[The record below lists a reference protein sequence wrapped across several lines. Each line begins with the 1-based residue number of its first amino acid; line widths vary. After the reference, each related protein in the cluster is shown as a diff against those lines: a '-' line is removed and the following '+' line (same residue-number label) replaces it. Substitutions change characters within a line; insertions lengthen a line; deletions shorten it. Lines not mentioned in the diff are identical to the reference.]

1 MSESRKLVLI
11 GLDGAT
17 FSVLRPLI
25 DAGVMPTIGRMMR
38 EGASGP
44 LMSTHPPVTCPAWPT
59 MYTGVNPG
67 KHGVF
72 SFTCRGAGRPHT
84 ASLLDVKS
92 PTMWELLS
100 AAHRRCAVMNVPIT
114 YPAQELHGVM
124 LSGFPAP
131 DATAEVVWPREQ
143 YADLTAALPGYRVN
157 WPGIPHV
164 HQPDE
169 QSAQAVH
176 DANRWLQ
183 ERIESF
189 EFVLN
194 REDFDFCYLVF
205 EYPDK
210 IQHAFYPFLDPSCPE
225 SRERYPK
232 LLDALHRGY
241 RDVDT
246 AIDALMQRFGEQAN
260 YMIVSDHGFGPV
272 RRVVYLNH
280 LLEKSGLFTPRRAK
294 AVAAKAAAVMN
305 VPIGLRAKFG
315 LGQDEPWHRL
325 DTWRSP
331 LTDFAKTRAFG
342 GHQYEHA
349 VYINTVGRSD
359 HGIVS
364 EQDYEAVR
372 GSVVAAL
379 EQATDPATGE
389 RIFAAVS
396 IAQDVYH
403 GDKLADAPDVVF
415 DLAPGY
421 LVSSGIGLT
430 VGLEAGFL
438 RDARSGDVRGYHLSD
453 GVFIGY
459 GPAFRNVENV
469 TASLLDVAPTVL
481 ALMGVSA
488 IENMD
493 GRVSEE
499 AVRPDAVF
507 SLEQVAAQHGSH
519 RESATDEVYSAE
531 EEMEITRRLADL
543 GYL

>member
-1 MSESRKLVLI
+1 MSDSQKLVLI

-17 FSVLRPLI
+17 FRVLQPLI
-25 DAGVMPTIGRMMR
+25 DAGVMPTVAKMVR

-72 SFTCRGAGRPHT
+72 SFTCRGSGRPHT
-84 ASLLDVKS
+84 ASLVDVKS

-100 AAHRRCAVMNVPIT
+100 ADGRRCAVLNVPIT
-114 YPAQELHGVM
+114 YPAQELNGVM

-131 DATAEVVWPREQ
+131 DAAPEVVWPRERH
-143 YADLTAALPGYRVN
+143 ADLIRALPQYRVN
-157 WPGIPHV
+157 WPGIPHA
-164 HQPDE
+164 HQADE
-169 QSAQAVH
+169 QAAEVVRSAN
-176 DANRWLQ
+176 DWLG

-189 EFVLN
+189 DHVLD
-194 REDFDFCYLVF
+194 RDDFDFCFLVF

-210 IQHAFYPFLDPSCPE
+210 VQHAFYPFLDPACPE
-225 SRERYPK
+225 SQTHNPN
-232 LLDALHRGY
+232 LLDALHRGF
-241 RDVDT
+241 RE
-246 AIDALMQRFGEQAN
+246 IDAAIAGLLRRFGADAN
-260 YMIVSDHGFGPV
+260 YMIVSDHGFGPI

-280 LLEKSGLFTPRRAK
+280 LLEQHGLFAPRRGRAM
-294 AVAAKAAAVMN
+294 AAKAAGVMKVPLAV
-305 VPIGLRAKFG
+305 RARLG

-325 DTWRSP
+325 DTWQSP
-331 LTDFAKTRAFG
+331 LTNFAKTKAFG

-349 VYINTVGRSD
+349 VYINTKRKTA
-359 HGIVS
+359 HGIVADD
-364 EQDYEAVR
+364 EYDGVR
-372 GSVVAAL
+372 KRIVDVLQS
-379 EQATDPATGE
+379 ATDPKTGE

-396 IAQDVYH
+396 TAEEVYH

-415 DLAPGY
+415 DLSPGY
-421 LVSSGIGLT
+421 LVSSGIGLS
-430 VGLEAGFL
+430 VGLEGGFL

-459 GPAFRNVENV
+459 GPAFRAVDNV
-469 TASLLDVAPTVL
+469 TASLLDVAPTAL

-488 IENMD
+488 IETMD
-493 GRVSEE
+493 GRVIEE
-499 AVRPDAVF
+499 AIKPDAV
-507 SLEQVAAQHGSH
+507 SALDRVAAQPAAQ
-519 RESATDEVYSAE
+519 RESSTDEVYSAE

>member
-17 FSVLRPLI
+17 FRVLQPLI
-25 DAGVMPTIGRMMR
+25 DAGVMPTVARMMR

-72 SFTCRGAGRPHT
+72 SFTCRGGGRPRT
-84 ASLLDVKS
+84 ASLVDVKS
-92 PTMWELLS
+92 PTVWNLLS
-100 AAHRRCAVMNVPIT
+100 SSGRRCAVLNVPIT
-114 YPAQELHGVM
+114 YPAQALNGVM

-131 DATAEVVWPREQ
+131 DGSADVVWPRHHHAE
-143 YADLTAALPGYRVN
+143 LLRALPGFRVN
-157 WPGIPHV
+157 WPGIPHAYQED
-164 HQPDE
+164 QPAAGVVR
-169 QSAQAVH
+169 SAN
-176 DANRWLQ
+176 DWLR

-189 EFVLN
+189 DHVLDG
-194 REDFDFCYLVF
+194 EDFDFCFLVY

-210 IQHAFYPFLDPSCPE
+210 VQHAFYPFLDPTCPE
-225 SRERYPK
+225 SQGQYPN
-232 LLDALHRGY
+232 LLDALHRGF
-241 RDVDT
+241 R
-246 AIDALMQRFGEQAN
+246 AIDSSIAELLRRFGKDAN
-260 YMIVSDHGFGPV
+260 YMIVSDHGFGPI

-280 LLEKSGLFTPRRAK
+280 LLEKHGLFTPRRGK

-305 VPIGLRAKFG
+305 VPLAVRARLG

-325 DTWRSP
+325 DTWQSP
-331 LTDFAKTRAFG
+331 LTNFARSQAFG

-349 VYINTVGRSD
+349 VYINTKRKAE
-359 HGIVS
+359 HGIVTDD
-364 EQDYEAVR
+364 EYDGVR
-372 GSVVAAL
+372 RRIVDTL
-379 EQATDPATGE
+379 KNATDPKTGE

-396 IAQDVYH
+396 TADEVYE
-403 GDKLADAPDVVF
+403 GERLADAPDVVF

-421 LVSSGIGLT
+421 LVSSGIGLSF
-430 VGLEAGFL
+430 GLEQGFL

-459 GPAFRNVENV
+459 GPAFRAVDDV

-488 IENMD
+488 IETMD
-493 GRVSEE
+493 GRVIEE
-499 AVRPDAVF
+499 AIKPDAV
-507 SLEQVAAQHGSH
+507 SALQRVASQPETERAS
-519 RESATDEVYSAE
+519 STDEVYSAE
-531 EEMEITRRLADL
+531 DEMEITRRLADL